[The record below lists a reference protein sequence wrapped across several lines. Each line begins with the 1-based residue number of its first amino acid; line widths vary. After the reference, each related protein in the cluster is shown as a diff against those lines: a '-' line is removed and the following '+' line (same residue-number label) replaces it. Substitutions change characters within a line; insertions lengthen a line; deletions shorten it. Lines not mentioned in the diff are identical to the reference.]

1 MADGSDSP
9 EIIGGTTRDAV
20 LGGRVQL
27 RQPVRGHR
35 AGHDAVLLAAF
46 APAAERAVDLG
57 CGVGTAGLAFLARQ
71 PQARAI
77 LVEIAPDLAALAADN
92 AQLNGLSDRCRVV
105 AGDVLRV
112 ARPSG
117 PPEPAAGAAD
127 LVLMN
132 PPFNPAAAHQL
143 SPHGGRALAH
153 GAPAELLREWVTAA
167 YRCLQPAGVLCLI
180 HRPEEVAGLLAAL
193 DGRFGALELLPVH
206 PRADAPAVRLLARA
220 TKGRRTAPK
229 ILPGLVLAEADGR
242 PTAAAEA
249 VLREAEGLG

>member
-1 MADGSDSP
+1 MAEGPDSP
-9 EIIGGTTRDAV
+9 EMIGGTTCGTV
-20 LGGRVQL
+20 LGGRVRL
-27 RQPVRGHR
+27 RQPARGHR

-46 APAAERAVDLG
+46 APPAGRAADLG
-57 CGVGTAGLAFLARQ
+57 CGVGTAGLALLARQ
-71 PQARAI
+71 PQAQAM
-77 LVEIAPDLAALAADN
+77 LVEIDPELAALAADN
-92 AQLNGLSDRCRVV
+92 AQVNGLADRCRVV

-117 PPEPAAGAAD
+117 PREPEPGAAE

-132 PPFNPAAAHQL
+132 PPFNPARAHQL

-153 GAPAELLREWVTAA
+153 VAPAELLREWVTAA
-167 YRCLQPAGVLCLI
+167 YRCLTPAGTLCLI
-180 HRPEEVAGLLAAL
+180 HRPEELAALLAAL

-229 ILPGLVLAEADGR
+229 ILPGLVLADADGR

-249 VLREAEGLG
+249 VLRDAQGLA